1 MQPQEI
7 EQGGDW
13 VTAPNVMILTPG
25 EMLKELR
32 ELHGLSQ
39 RQLSTMCGIE
49 QTHISAIENGRS
61 ELGRDRAIILAD
73 ALRVRPEVLLFSAS
87 KFRDEYKLF
96 IAELLNRRETIG
108 LGDQKVFQAVIK
120 SEQVKIAASKS
131 GVRPDD
137 IYKVIKYVFE
147 PRYIAQNGSNGVV
160 TIDEMFASKYL
171 EE

>member
-13 VTAPNVMILTPG
+13 VAAPNVMVLTPG

-32 ELHGLSQ
+32 DLHGLSQ
-39 RQLSTMCGIE
+39 LQLSTMCGIE

-73 ALRVRPEVLLFSAS
+73 ALKVRPEVLLFSAS
-87 KFRDEYKLF
+87 EFRDEYKVF
-96 IAELLNRRETIG
+96 VAELLNRRETIG
-108 LGDQKVFQAVIK
+108 SGDQKIHQAAVK

-131 GVRPDD
+131 GVRQDD
-137 IYKVIKYVFE
+137 IYKIVKYVFE
-147 PRYIAQNGSNGVV
+147 PRCIAHNGSNGVV
-160 TIDEMFASKYL
+160 TVDEMFASRYL
-171 EE
+171 

>member
-7 EQGGDW
+7 EQDDDW
-13 VTAPNVMILTPG
+13 IAAPNVMILTPG

-32 ELHGLSQ
+32 ELHGFSQ
-39 RQLSTMCGIE
+39 LQLSAMSGIE

-61 ELGRDRAIILAD
+61 ELGRDRAITLAD

-87 KFRDEYKLF
+87 KFRDEYKIF

-108 LGDQKVFQAVIK
+108 EGDQQRYQAAVT
-120 SEQVKIAASKS
+120 SEQVKIAAAKS
-131 GVRPDD
+131 GIHSDD
-137 IYKVIKYVFE
+137 IYKVVKYVLE
-147 PRYIAQNGSNGVV
+147 PRYIANNGSNGVV

-171 EE
+171 